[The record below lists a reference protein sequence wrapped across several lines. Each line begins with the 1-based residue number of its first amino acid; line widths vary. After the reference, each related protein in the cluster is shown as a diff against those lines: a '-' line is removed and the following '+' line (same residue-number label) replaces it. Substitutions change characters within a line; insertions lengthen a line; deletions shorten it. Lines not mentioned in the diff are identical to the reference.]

1 MGFTILRASLPRTQD
16 EEVSVMPRLRRHAG
30 REITLPM
37 TS

>member
-1 MGFTILRASLPRTQD
+1 MGFTILRASLPRTQ
-16 EEVSVMPRLRRHAG
+16 EEVSVTRRLRRHAG